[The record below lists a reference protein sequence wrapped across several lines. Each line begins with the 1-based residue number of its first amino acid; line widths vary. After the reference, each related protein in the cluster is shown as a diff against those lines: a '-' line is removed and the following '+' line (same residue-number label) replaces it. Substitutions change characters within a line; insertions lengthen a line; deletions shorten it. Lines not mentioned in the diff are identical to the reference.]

1 MPRFPNRRR
10 YFPAAPARFG
20 YNSDEYRA
28 DRRYL
33 SGLIAEIEER
43 FEDLGE
49 GHLLP
54 CGSDESCCQY
64 CRYWSFCE
72 RDVGV
77 GLLDEMREEAMA
89 KDPFDF
95 DIDFEQIAELEYG

>member
-1 MPRFPNRRR
+1 MIYWFTN
-10 YFPAAPARFG
+10 FPAASARFG

-28 DRRYL
+28 DRGYL
-33 SGLIAEIEER
+33 SGLVAEIEER
-43 FEDLGE
+43 FEDLSK

-64 CRYWSFCE
+64 CRYRSFCE
-72 RDVGV
+72 RAVGV
-77 GLLDEMREEAMA
+77 GQLDEMKEEAMA
-89 KDPFDF
+89 EDPFDF